1 MDVTDRTIEQVLV
14 EVFQSR
20 NLLLIALGCFVIGL
34 ALGAIVMILYF
45 TKLRY
50 YSLEN
55 ELKNTKKTLTQVE
68 SERDEYRKKFEDA
81 QNRAEQYQS
90 MEYARLAT
98 EPDAVPFPPC

>member
-1 MDVTDRTIEQVLV
+1 MDVTDRTIEQVLD
-14 EVFQSR
+14 EVFNSG
-20 NLLLIALGCFVIGL
+20 NILLIALCCFIIGL
-34 ALGAIVMILYF
+34 ALGAFGMFLYF

-68 SERDEYRKKFEDA
+68 SERDEYKQKFEAA
-81 QNRAEQYQS
+81 QNRAEHYQS

-98 EPDAVPFPPC
+98 EPDAVPVPPC